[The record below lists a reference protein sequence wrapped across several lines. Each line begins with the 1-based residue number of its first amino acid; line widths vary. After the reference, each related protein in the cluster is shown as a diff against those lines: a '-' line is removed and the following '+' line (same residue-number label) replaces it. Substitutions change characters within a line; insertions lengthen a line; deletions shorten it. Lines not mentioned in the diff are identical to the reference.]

1 MKRCPQCNSTYS
13 DETLKFCLSDGAP
26 LVDGEIEGQKTE
38 AFSSAERREMR
49 IDIGKDEKETVA
61 IQTPATVTRNEQKKR
76 GFGGFFL
83 GILAAVL
90 LLVLIGSGA
99 AAIYFLVFP
108 DKTNNV
114 STNTASP
121 TPDPEVEALK
131 KRVEE
136 LQGKVDE
143 KDKKKEDGKVTPTS
157 KPTLPAGTVIV
168 NSPSDG
174 FLALRSGPSH
184 KTGQRIAK
192 IPHGSKI
199 SISGCQ
205 KRIKIGKR
213 TGRWCRTSY
222 GGKSGWI
229 FDAWVRRSR

>member
-26 LVDGEIEGQKTE
+26 LVEPEVEGQKTE
-38 AFSSAERREMR
+38 AFSSVERREMR

-61 IQTPATVTRNEQKKR
+61 IETPAMVTRNEQKKK

-83 GILAAVL
+83 GFLASILVV
-90 LLVLIGSGA
+90 VLIGSGA

-108 DKTNNV
+108 DKTNDV
-114 STNTASP
+114 VTNTATP
-121 TPDPEVEALK
+121 TPDPDVEALK

-143 KDKKKEDGKVTPTS
+143 KDKKKETRKDTPTS
-157 KPTLPAGTVIV
+157 TPTLPAGTVTV

-174 FLALRSGPSH
+174 FLALRTVPNH

-199 SISGCQ
+199 SIAGCQ

-229 FDAWVRRSR
+229 FDAWVRR